1 MNWETRLIGR
11 GSPLYSFLPARW
23 GRGVREA
30 TVATLESR
38 SEDAAKELTK
48 DIILLVPEALS

>member
-11 GSPLYSFLPARW
+11 GSPLYGFLPA
-23 GRGVREA
+23 
-30 TVATLESR
+30 TVAILESR

-48 DIILLVPEALS
+48 DIILLVQEVFS